1 MFLEMIELQRKLT
14 QEMYDLQFGKVREGE
29 MSGNVCNIVDT
40 SYKVVVEDQI
50 RGEGDRMEISTGRD
64 DKVEISCAMDNRI
77 ETSSR
82 MNKVEKS
89 SDIDKVEISCE
100 EMDVEVMTVPD
111 NVDVKEGQV
120 VYDSKME
127 ESSDGDI
134 AGAWKGRFVSR
145 LHLSHGVI
153 HLLTWKKLIWV
164 ISAEI
169 SNLKPMWRGHD
180 CLNTFLKYKPVNFQ
194 METLVAAE
202 EEETWQELV
211 MAEVGGLLDRK
222 GKLVSTLSLYRFG
235 DFMEI
240 LKMLHVDL
248 DMLDVKTMELWKQIK
263 DLEI

>member
-111 NVDVKEGQV
+111 NVEVKEGQV

-134 AGAWKGRFVSR
+134 AGGWKGRFVSR

-169 SNLKPMWRGHD
+169 CNLKPMWRGHD

-211 MAEVGGLLDRK
+211 MAEVGGSWIGRGNWSLP
-222 GKLVSTLSLYRFG
+222 LVCT
-235 DFMEI
+235 
-240 LKMLHVDL
+240 
-248 DMLDVKTMELWKQIK
+248 
-263 DLEI
+263 DLEISCKSLKC